1 MAFFAKC
8 LRVWVSFLV
17 SGICVLWRLGASWRL
32 YRART
37 SPALFKGMGMARTPY
52 AWVLR
57 VLKRLGCRGMP
68 CVCCACDRQV
78 ESLTKV
84 QSDHA
89 KPSRV
94 LSGIVTGFG
103 GIV

>member
-1 MAFFAKC
+1 MLLGGYTGLERLQLCSRAW
-8 LRVWVSFLV
+8 VW
-17 SGICVLWRLGASWRL
+17 LG
-32 YRART
+32 
-37 SPALFKGMGMARTPY
+37 PHMPY